1 MFYLKYHKGKKVD
14 EIIEKKLYEH
24 ESKLAKV
31 ETILERVAVNQD
43 KMAEAVTQI
52 SSSILKQELILEKLS
67 SLETTSKGSFER
79 VHYRIDKLD
88 AGSRAND
95 IKLDH
100 LDAGITEVKQNIIIL
115 VEKDEEHDEKFKEL
129 EVFSLIKKY
138 PVAAGLICL
147 GLYSLTFEP
156 VRNTVT
162 TILGFF

>member
-1 MFYLKYHKGKKVD
+1 MD

-79 VHYRIDKLD
+79 VHFRVDSLD
-88 AGSRAND
+88 AKSRAID
-95 IKLDH
+95 TRLEH
-100 LDAGITEVKQNIIIL
+100 FEAALHEVKGSVKVL
-115 VEKDEEHDEKFKEL
+115 EDKDDAHDRKFAEL

-138 PVAAGLICL
+138 PVATGLICL
-147 GLYSLTFEP
+147 GMYSLTFEP
-156 VRNTVT
+156 IRNTISS
-162 TILGFF
+162 ILSFF